1 MAERKNDNSN
11 CKWKAWTQEED
22 WTLWSVEQHVAFQRT
37 DVQTPS
43 ERASRGLAEGELGHV
58 FQGRELRLTVVLF

>member
-37 DVQTPS
+37 DVRTP
-43 ERASRGLAEGELGHV
+43 EREMI
-58 FQGRELRLTVVLF
+58 TVVVQ